1 MGAFQG
7 RRVVAA
13 VDGSEVSREAL
24 RCALDLAEA
33 LSCSVTVV
41 TAIQT
46 RMPGYRAGYF
56 SFVDRHILNE
66 LRDFARGVLDEASLA
81 ATARGLAAETVAL
94 EADKEVFEQIADY
107 LERVTDVAFLVM
119 GSYGH
124 SARDRRILGSTT
136 ERLILEIAR
145 RGLKVPILV
154 VP

>member
-1 MGAFQG
+1 MGAFEG
-7 RRVVAA
+7 RRIVAA
-13 VDGSEVSREAL
+13 VDGSDVSREAF

-33 LSCSVTVV
+33 LSCPVTVV

-56 SFVDRHILNE
+56 SFVDRHILKE
-66 LRDFARGVLDEASLA
+66 LQEFARGVLDEASRA
-81 ATARGLAAETVAL
+81 ATARGIAVETVAL
-94 EADKEVFEQIADY
+94 EADKEIFEQIADY
-107 LERVTDVAFLVM
+107 LEQAGDAAFLVM

-136 ERLILEIAR
+136 ERLIMEIAR
-145 RGLKVPILV
+145 KGLKVPVLV